1 MVRRIWTTS
10 KKNNN
15 INKKINI
22 YIYIYIN
29 RVMEITFGNFLIL
42 RKNKLFKIKFR
53 K

>member
-22 YIYIYIN
+22 YIYIY
-29 RVMEITFGNFLIL
+29 RVMEITFGKFLIL

>member
-22 YIYIYIN
+22 YIY
-29 RVMEITFGNFLIL
+29 RVMEITFGKFLIL